1 VPYRPVKRYNLGG
14 FFILSYLGTLSMLT
28 IFHNPRCSK
37 SRQTLALLE
46 ERGLE
51 PEIVKYLETPPT
63 AAQLQEVLG
72 KLGLE
77 ARQLLRRSE
86 AEYQTLGLAD
96 TSLPEATLIAAMCQH
111 PKLIERPIVINGE
124 HARIGRPPEQ
134 VLEILP

>member
-1 VPYRPVKRYNLGG
+1 
-14 FFILSYLGTLSMLT
+14 MLT

-46 ERGLE
+46 ERDLN

-63 AAQLQEVLG
+63 PAQLQAVLE

-77 ARQLLRRSE
+77 ARQLLRRTE

-96 TSLPEATLIAAMCQH
+96 TSLPEAALIEAMCQH
-111 PKLIERPIVINGE
+111 PKLIERPIVINGAR
-124 HARIGRPPEQ
+124 ARIGRPPEQ
-134 VLEILP
+134 VLEILA